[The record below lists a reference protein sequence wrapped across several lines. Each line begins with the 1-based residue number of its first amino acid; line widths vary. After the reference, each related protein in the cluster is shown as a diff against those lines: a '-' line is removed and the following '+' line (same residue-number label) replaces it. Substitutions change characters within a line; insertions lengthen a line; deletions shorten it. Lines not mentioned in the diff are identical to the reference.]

1 MNDNHSEA
9 GSVVS
14 ATNAKMECPHCS
26 QELQARV
33 IFNHIIKKHPK
44 DLLDSAMNL
53 KESDGGK
60 ALEVRW
66 SKKNDFDEEEDIII
80 YACLATNKTFTTE
93 MKANAHFKK
102 NKEALKEHTKE
113 MKKLL
118 KRATDEK
125 KKKKPHPLLLKYRE
139 DKMNNSPILARVM
152 WRCILFH
159 RMGSTKILYHI
170 NKRYSAE
177 KIDKYTMECKLFNQ
191 DAKTLRVWLD
201 RLQEKL
207 KEVDKL
213 YAEKSLNVYPLEH
226 LAEYFEQFNR
236 SILPLLDGEI
246 FDWLRCASMEES
258 VLPKIDSHS
267 EELYSLACAEW
278 PEVDF

>member
-1 MNDNHSEA
+1 
-9 GSVVS
+9 
-14 ATNAKMECPHCS
+14 
-26 QELQARV
+26 
-33 IFNHIIKKHPK
+33 
-44 DLLDSAMNL
+44 
-53 KESDGGK
+53 
-60 ALEVRW
+60 
-66 SKKNDFDEEEDIII
+66 
-80 YACLATNKTFTTE
+80 
-93 MKANAHFKK
+93 
-102 NKEALKEHTKE
+102 

-139 DKMNNSPILARVM
+139 DKMNNSPILARVL

-159 RMGSTKILYHI
+159 RMGATKILYHI

-177 KIDKYTMECKLFNQ
+177 KIDKYAMECNLFYK
-191 DAKTLRVWLD
+191 DARTLRVWLD

-207 KEVDKL
+207 REVDKL
-213 YAEKSLNVYPLEH
+213 YAEKSLDVYALDPL
-226 LAEYFEQFNR
+226 ADYFERFNR

-258 VLPKIDSHS
+258 VLPKIDR
-267 EELYSLACAEW
+267 EADELYSLACAEW